1 MKKTNVFLLS
11 LAILM
16 SGTATSCYN
25 STSYMGTI
33 AGAELGSSIGGAIGW
48 LGGSGGR
55 GRADGS
61 AIGTII
67 GTVGGAAIG
76 AAIANKS
83 QKPRTEY
90 MGVDANQYAFGSD
103 EWKRESSRVYGEN
116 DVKSSR
122 DGYAS
127 NSKLYI
133 SNLSFQD
140 ENGDGKLNKEETII
154 VSFTV
159 QNMESK
165 SYEVELFLL
174 EPNYYRDLEISQ
186 PKIVSIAPNEM
197 VRYKAKVYCKHNLKG
212 KTLNLQAHVRSQ
224 EIGDI
229 YEVLNVKCVK

>member
-16 SGTATSCYN
+16 SGTATSCHD

-33 AGAELGSSIGGAIGW
+33 AGAQLGSTLGGAIGW
-48 LGGSGGR
+48 LGGSGR
-55 GRADGS
+55 GRSNGS
-61 AIGTII
+61 ALGTIV

-76 AAIANKS
+76 AAIANNASK
-83 QKPRTEY
+83 KHTEY
-90 MGVDANQYAFGSD
+90 MGSDANQYAFGSD
-103 EWKRESSRVYGEN
+103 EWKRESSRVYGQN

-159 QNMESK
+159 QNMEDK
-165 SYEVELFLL
+165 KMEVELFLL

-186 PKIVSIAPNEM
+186 PKTVSIAPREM
-197 VRYKAKVYCKHNLKG
+197 VRYKAKEN
-212 KTLNLQAHVRSQ
+212 
-224 EIGDI
+224 
-229 YEVLNVKCVK
+229 

>member
-16 SGTATSCYN
+16 SGTATSCHD

-33 AGAELGSSIGGAIGW
+33 AGAQLGSTLGGAIGW
-48 LGGSGGR
+48 LGGSGR
-55 GRADGS
+55 GRSNGS
-61 AIGTII
+61 ALGTIV

-76 AAIANKS
+76 AAIANNSAK
-83 QKPRTEY
+83 KHTEY
-90 MGVDANQYAFGSD
+90 MGSDANQYAFGSD
-103 EWKRESSRVYGEN
+103 EWKRESSRVYGQN

-127 NSKLYI
+127 SSKLYI

-159 QNMESK
+159 QNMEDRK
-165 SYEVELFLL
+165 MEVELFLL

-186 PKIVSIAPNEM
+186 PKTVTIAPKEM

-224 EIGDI
+224 EIGDL
-229 YEVLNVKCVK
+229 YEVLNVRCDK